1 MKSGN
6 SLQQLILSLS
16 PSEKRYIRIYAS
28 RHSTDKTPRYLV
40 LFDYLNDNE
49 TSTEADLLATI
60 YQGKSRTAY
69 AAEKQYLYEI
79 ILGGMRSYH
88 SDRTL
93 DLSISEAMA
102 DASFLFGKQHYEESM
117 DYLNHARSLAQ
128 SGERWPALI
137 ELLKLECDIIKEKK
151 NKGMLAELKNR
162 QTELEKV
169 LTYQAYDAMLK
180 MRRDLVF
187 AHVRMADQGFDNRE
201 EIVFWNTIYNEAA
214 FKSERFNVHY
224 YTLSAL
230 GLLFYK
236 DRNYKASVDV
246 YREMLALWQNNS
258 HRIKCDPLLYSKVLS
273 NALNAAIAAGNYSDA
288 EQWLRRYEE
297 LETDTPEAE
306 AEKFQNISFVQIL
319 LMLHTASFQQLPVL
333 SSEIETGLQKY
344 KSKINKARELAFYY
358 NLAVAYFADNNFSLS
373 LSWINRIVQQEKNE
387 HRLDLQHFARIFRLI
402 LFYEL
407 GKYDLLEY
415 ECLNTERYLRGQ
427 KVWGIKER
435 NLIKLI
441 EKLPEFTSTEKSE
454 AFRKFLIENEKTG
467 KLNSFGDQEIEVWIN
482 SYLNGFPIS
491 QLIKKQI

>member
-28 RHSTDKTPRYLV
+28 RHSNDKTPRYLL
-40 LFDYLNDNE
+40 LFDYLNENE
-49 TSTEADLLATI
+49 NCTEAQLLEDI
-60 YQGKSRTAY
+60 YKGKSRTTY

-102 DASFLFGKQHYEESM
+102 DAAFLFSKQHYEESM
-117 DYLNHARSLAQ
+117 DYLNNARSLAQ
-128 SGERWPALI
+128 SGERWPALV

-162 QTELEKV
+162 QAELEKV
-169 LTYQAYDAMLK
+169 LANQSYDAMLK

-187 AHVRMADQGFDNRE
+187 ARVRMADPALNDTE
-201 EIVFWNTIYNEAA
+201 EILFWNKIYNETS
-214 FKSERFNVHY
+214 FKDERFNVHY
-224 YTLSAL
+224 FTLSAL
-230 GLLFYK
+230 GLLLYK
-236 DRNYKASVDV
+236 ERNYQASTDV
-246 YREMLALWQNNS
+246 YREMLALWQNNP

-273 NALNAAIAAGNYSDA
+273 NALNAAIAARHYSDA

-306 AEKFQNISFVQIL
+306 AEKFQNISFVRIL
-319 LMLHTASFQQLPVL
+319 LMLHTGSFQQLPAL
-333 SSEIETGLQKY
+333 SNEIEIGLQKY
-344 KSKINKARELAFYY
+344 KSKINKARELAFFY
-358 NLAVAYFADNNFSLS
+358 NLAVAFFAVHDFTQSLQ
-373 LSWINRIVQQEKNE
+373 WINRIVAQEKNE
-387 HRLDLQHFARIFRLI
+387 HRLDLQHFARIFRLV

-427 KVWGIKER
+427 KVWTNRERSIIKW
-435 NLIKLI
+435 IQ
-441 EKLPEFTSTEKSE
+441 KLPETETNDQKIGYE
-454 AFRKFLIENEKTG
+454 KLIAVLHTESNTAITG
-467 KLNSFGDQEIEVWIN
+467 NQE
-482 SYLNGFPIS
+482 
-491 QLIKKQI
+491 LILWCNHHLSGQAIVELIVL